1 LIANIGHN
9 DFKTAET
16 LGLNVPPGMLAIA
29 DEVSGFLLHLLTAA
43 FGTSRHFAATQHF
56 SRFWSE
62 AVID

>member
-29 DEVSGFLLHLLTAA
+29 DAVSGFLLHLLTAA
-43 FGTSRHFAATQHF
+43 FGTKRTS
-56 SRFWSE
+56 
-62 AVID
+62 